1 MLSMDSRIAIVGASL
16 AGINAARTLRNEG
29 HTGPILVVDADPDRP
44 YDRPPLS
51 KQILTGE
58 WEPDKI
64 LLPAA
69 KEDLGLD
76 LRLGVRAKAVDL
88 GDRHLTLESSTGGL
102 ETVDFDALVIATGA
116 AARRLPDTAGVSGV
130 HVVRTLADS
139 LALRAELDAGP
150 SRVVVIGAGFIGGEV
165 ASSCRKRGLDVTLV
179 EALPLPLERILGPEM
194 GRVCAEVHIRNGVDL
209 RLGTGVLQL
218 ETDIVDG
225 TERVVGVT
233 LSDGTTVA
241 AEVVVVGIG
250 VSVNTEWLEGSGL
263 DLDDGVVCDDTLL
276 AAPGVVAAGDIARY
290 PSHRFGRML
299 RVEHWET
306 AIAGGEAAARR
317 LLAEATGR
325 SPTTFDPVPWFW
337 SDQYD
342 RKIQLAGRP
351 MPTDECVIVHGSTEE
366 MRFVALYGDG
376 DRLTGVLGMNRPRH
390 VVQLRAAFDEGLSFS
405 ETRERAAAL

>member
-1 MLSMDSRIAIVGASL
+1 MNSTTVIIGASL
-16 AGINAARTLRNEG
+16 AGINAARTLRLGG
-29 HTGPILVVDADPDRP
+29 HTGSIIVLDADPERP

-58 WEPDKI
+58 WEPEKI

-76 LRLGVRAKAVDL
+76 LRLGTRAKAVDL
-88 GDRHLTLESSTGGL
+88 TARELTIEGPDRS
-102 ETVDFDALVIATGA
+102 VDRQSFDTMVIASGA
-116 AARRLPDTAGVSGV
+116 SARRLPDSAGIVGV

-139 LALRAELDAGP
+139 LALRRELEAGP
-150 SRVVVIGAGFIGGEV
+150 SRVVVIGAGFIGAEV
-165 ASSCRKRGLDVTLV
+165 ASSCRKRGIDVTLV
-179 EALPLPLERILGPEM
+179 EALPLPLERVLGAEM
-194 GRVCAEVHIRNGVDL
+194 GEVCAQVHIQNGVDL
-209 RLGTGVLQL
+209 RLGTGVLEI
-218 ETDIVDG
+218 ETATVDG
-225 TERVVGVT
+225 TDHVVGVA
-233 LSDGTTVA
+233 LSDGTRVA

-250 VSVNTEWLEGSGL
+250 VTVNTEWLEGSGIT
-263 DLDDGVVCDDTLL
+263 LDDGVVCDNTLL

-290 PSHRFGRML
+290 PSERFGRML

-317 LLAEATGR
+317 LLADSTGAQ
-325 SPTTFDPVPWFW
+325 PAVFDPVPWFW

-351 MPTDECVIVHGSTEE
+351 MPTDECVVVHGSTEE
-366 MRFVALYGDG
+366 FRFVALYGSG

-390 VVQLRAAFDEGLSFS
+390 VVQLRALLDERVTFA
-405 ETRERAAAL
+405 EARERAESL

>member
-1 MLSMDSRIAIVGASL
+1 MTTTTVIVGASL
-16 AGINAARTLRNEG
+16 AGINAARTLRLQG
-29 HTGPILVVDADPDRP
+29 QLGPIVVVDADPERP

-58 WEPDKI
+58 WEREKI
-64 LLPAA
+64 LLPAG
-69 KEDLGLD
+69 KEDLNLD
-76 LRLGVRAKAVDL
+76 FRLGTRAKALDL
-88 GDRHLTLESSTGGL
+88 SSRQIILEGPTGAV
-102 ETVDFDALVIATGA
+102 ETSPFDSLVIASGA
-116 AARRLPDTAGVSGV
+116 SARRLPDTAGIAGV

-150 SRVVVIGAGFIGGEV
+150 SRVVVIGAGFIGAEV

-179 EALPLPLERILGPEM
+179 EALPLPLERILGAEM
-194 GRVCAEVHIRNGVDL
+194 GQVCAQVHIENGVDL
-209 RLGTGVLQL
+209 RLGTSVLQI
-218 ETDIVDG
+218 ETSSVDG
-225 TERVVGVT
+225 VERVRAVA
-233 LSDGTTVA
+233 LSDGTVVE

-250 VSVNTEWLEGSGL
+250 VTVNTQWLEGSGIA
-263 DLDDGVVCDDTLL
+263 LDDGVVCDNTLL

-290 PSHRFGRML
+290 PSERFGRTL

-317 LLAEATGR
+317 LLAEASGET
-325 SPTTFDPVPWFW
+325 PAVFDPIPWFW

-351 MPTDECVIVHGSTEE
+351 MPTDECRIVHGTTAEF
-366 MRFVALYGDG
+366 RFVTLYGDG

-390 VVQLRAAFDEGLSFS
+390 VVQLRALFDEGVTFS
-405 ETRERAAAL
+405 EACERAAAL